1 MLNLL
6 KRLRKGYSLTYMLI
20 SHNFSIID
28 YHRVS
33 GRRLR

>member
-6 KRLRKGYSLTYMLI
+6 KRLRKGLI
-20 SHNFSIID
+20 SNNFSIID
-28 YHRVS
+28 YHGVS